1 MSSGSKHLVGKAAQ
15 AYQGFE
21 GGFGTFCGLVRVSE
35 EVNQKFIGLFFQS
48 PGYRNEISRLS
59 IGININNLRRE
70 NIEEMLIPIPPLAEQ
85 EQIVSELERH
95 LSVADEIEAT
105 IGAELTRAERL
116 RQSIL
121 KHAFSGKLV
130 PQDPKDEP
138 ASVLLE
144 KIREEKEEQQP
155 QRKKT
160 PTKPKITSSAQ
171 QLSLPLD

>member
-1 MSSGSKHLVGKAAQ
+1 
-15 AYQGFE
+15 
-21 GGFGTFCGLVRVSE
+21 LVRVSE

-70 NIEEMLIPIPPLAEQ
+70 NIEEMLIPVPPLTEQ
-85 EQIVSELERH
+85 EQIVSELKRH

-121 KHAFSGKLV
+121 KDAFSGKFV

-144 KIREEKEEQQP
+144 KIREEKEDRQP

-160 PTKPKITSSAQ
+160 KTKVKRTSSAQ

>member
-1 MSSGSKHLVGKAAQ
+1 MYHPKMFYYFIRAISIPDRGYSRHFQFLEKAQ
-15 AYQGFE
+15 
-21 GGFGTFCGLVRVSE
+21 
-35 EVNQKFIGLFFQS
+35 
-48 PGYRNEISRLS
+48 
-59 IGININNLRRE
+59 
-70 NIEEMLIPIPPLAEQ
+70 IPVPPLPEQ

-95 LSVADEIEAT
+95 FSVADEIEAT
-105 IGAELTRAERL
+105 IGAELTRAGRL

-121 KHAFSGKLV
+121 KHAFTGKLV

-144 KIREEKEEQQP
+144 KIREEKEDQQP

-160 PTKPKITSSAQ
+160 KTKVKRTSSAQ